1 MRKAHRV
8 NEKAFETKALM
19 VLLSGILTFAF
30 NVQMVA
36 ATDTIHIRADGSVYP
51 PTAPIPNAGNVSYTF
66 TSNINDSI
74 VVERDNV
81 LIDGSLVSLNK
92 DPSV

>member
-8 NEKAFETKALM
+8 SEKAFEMVVFM
-19 VLLSGILTFAF
+19 VLRGGILTFAF

-36 ATDTIHIRADGSVYP
+36 ATDTTYVRADGSVYP
-51 PTAPIPNAGNVSYTF
+51 PTAPIPNADNVSYTF

-81 LIDGSLVSLNK
+81 LIDGSLVPLNK
-92 DPSV
+92 DRSV

>member
-1 MRKAHRV
+1 VRKAHRV
-8 NEKAFETKALM
+8 SEKAFEMMVFM

-36 ATDTIHIRADGSVYP
+36 ATDTIYVRADGSFYL
-51 PTAPIPNAGNVSYTF
+51 PTAPIPNVGNVSCTF

-74 VVERDNV
+74 VVERDSV
-81 LIDGSLVSLNK
+81 LIDGSLVPLNK

>member
-8 NEKAFETKALM
+8 SEKAFEMMVFM
-19 VLLSGILTFAF
+19 VLRSGILTFAF

-36 ATDTIHIRADGSVYP
+36 ATDTTYVRADGSVYP
-51 PTAPIPNAGNVSYTF
+51 PTAPIPNADNVSYTF

-81 LIDGSLVSLNK
+81 LIDGSLVPLNR
-92 DPSV
+92 DRSV

>member
-1 MRKAHRV
+1 MS
-8 NEKAFETKALM
+8 EKAFEMTVSM
-19 VLLSGILTFAF
+19 VLLSGILTSAF

-36 ATDTIHIRADGSVYP
+36 ATDTIHVRADGSFYP
-51 PTAPIPNAGNVSYTF
+51 STAPIPNVGNVSYTF

-81 LIDGSLVSLNK
+81 LIDGSLISLNK

>member
-8 NEKAFETKALM
+8 SEKAFEIMVFM
-19 VLLSGILTFAF
+19 VLRGGILTFAF

-36 ATDTIHIRADGSVYP
+36 ATDTTYVRADGSVYP
-51 PTAPIPNAGNVSYTF
+51 PTAPIPNADNVSYTF

-81 LIDGSLVSLNK
+81 LIDGSLVPLNK
-92 DPSV
+92 DRSV